1 MNLLGI
7 FLIVLGAV
15 LAWKVTTFVLR
26 LVFLALVG
34 LGLYLL
40 VGPLFGLG

>member
-7 FLIVLGAV
+7 FLIVLGAL
-15 LAWKVTTFVLR
+15 LAWKVAALVLR

-40 VGPLFGLG
+40 VGPLTGVG